1 MDKKEFIALT
11 DFDIITTGTSMQMLK
26 AYIPYLEFEE
36 QRIIA
41 LIIRF
46 VEMNMT
52 MEYFN
57 NCEIP
62 GPLHKCNTDKEN
74 MMRDIMCYCS
84 PQEKSIVGAM
94 DMFKNM
100 SNMSDMFSGL
110 SNMSNMGNMADMLNN
125 FKGAGDIMSKM
136 SAASPPGQSP
146 SEGSNMDMLK
156 NFLSPK
162 QKELYESYQ
171 KILNE

>member
-46 VEMNMT
+46 VEMNKT
-52 MEYFN
+52 MEYFK

-62 GPLHKCNTDKEN
+62 GPLHKCSHDKEN
-74 MMRDIMCYCS
+74 MMRDVMCYCS
-84 PQEKSIVGAM
+84 PQERNIVGAM
-94 DMFKNM
+94 DMFSNM
-100 SNMSDMFSGL
+100 SNMSEMFNSM
-110 SNMSNMGNMADMLNN
+110 SNMSNMSNMTDMINN
-125 FKGAGDIMSKM
+125 FKGAGDMMSKM
-136 SAASPPGQSP
+136 TAASTGQS
-146 SEGSNMDMLK
+146 SSDNSGMDMLK
-156 NFLSPK
+156 NFLSPE
-162 QKELYESYQ
+162 QKEMYESYQ